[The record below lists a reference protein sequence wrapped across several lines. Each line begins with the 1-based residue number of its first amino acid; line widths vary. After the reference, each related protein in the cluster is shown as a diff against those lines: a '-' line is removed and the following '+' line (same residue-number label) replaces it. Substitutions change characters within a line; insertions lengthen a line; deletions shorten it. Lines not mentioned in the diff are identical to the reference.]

1 VRTLDEQN
9 RGSFSFAARL
19 ARDVQLLLRLARM
32 TLDYF
37 TRGARVRRA
46 YRSAERRGETY
57 WLD

>member
-9 RGSFSFAARL
+9 RGSFSVAARL
-19 ARDVQLLLRLARM
+19 ARDLKLLLRLAQM
-32 TLDYF
+32 TFDYF

-46 YRSAERRGETY
+46 YRSAERRGQTY